1 MYVIFLEVKV
11 IMIVIREVI
20 MRIFFGLREG
30 FLRVFFFF
38 FWCYLVV

>member
-30 FLRVFFFF
+30 F
-38 FWCYLVV
+38 